1 MKVMERR
8 IKWFRGVCS
17 FTWSLW
23 DVWDV
28 DELISCRR
36 HTNAES
42 PVRWTDQKLRQNLA
56 SFRSEGNVECNPG
69 LSPRCFTAPTLRIAS
84 ILHSI
89 HPHAM
94 CLCSAKGW
102 GMNVS
107 FTVSYI
113 ILPNVAAFSVHSP
126 SQDTSADTYVAG
138 TDVSRLW
145 QRRVSACLMTKQR
158 LPRLALI

>member
-28 DELISCRR
+28 DELVSCDR
-36 HTNAES
+36 HINAES
-42 PVRWTDQKLRQNLA
+42 PVRWTDQKPRQNLA

-69 LSPRCFTAPTLRIAS
+69 LPPRCFTAPTLRIAS

-89 HPHAM
+89 HPHA
-94 CLCSAKGW
+94 LCPFSAKGW
-102 GMNVS
+102 GMNVP
-107 FTVSYI
+107 FNAAYI
-113 ILPNVAAFSVHSP
+113 TL
-126 SQDTSADTYVAG
+126 
-138 TDVSRLW
+138 
-145 QRRVSACLMTKQR
+145 QRCYLFCS
-158 LPRLALI
+158 LALTLMWRAPTFPVYGSVGGALP